1 MVLLAGSSEPS
12 CIIQKIWRFTG
23 KEQMMNIRV
32 WNADLP
38 PFPREGIFHLE
49 PAHDCPLTGAML
61 AEAGRLVRL
70 NQLEP
75 PADMAELK
83 KFQRVLRKKMWKK
96 LGTVYDGKVPLNIKE
111 YDKLQRDGY
120 TITKLTYQSRPG
132 VNVSALLY
140 VPTGKGPFP
149 AVVHMHGHYA
159 TGKLGERIQLLS
171 QALAKAGY
179 VCLAPDAFG
188 VFERACD
195 CHVREYHG
203 GFPGGALL
211 NIGESLMGEQVV
223 DNMRAIDVLQSL
235 DFVIN
240 EKIGAT
246 GGSGGGNQTMY
257 LSALD
262 ERIAAAMPVVSVGS
276 YESYVNGVNC
286 ICELL
291 PDGLTFTDEASV
303 LALIAPRPLN
313 IGNALYD
320 CNHTFAVG
328 EMLKTFHQVEQVYWN
343 LGIPDKIRYTVSD
356 RVHGMSDRQRQAVIG
371 WFDLHLKGIGN
382 GNPVRCFEGA
392 AEPEE
397 ALCVFA
403 SPEARPAEVSGT
415 DVYCRTCGE
424 KLHAG
429 MLARENID
437 ADIALKSLA
446 KVLRLRKL
454 PAVTPLKRYK
464 DVGGIGR
471 YALDLG
477 DHLLPVLV
485 KPGREG
491 GKFKL
496 LLSPKGKIDVS
507 DEWIAKAAADGST
520 VVMSD
525 LLGSGETSRSNNILA
540 GFHQTLRQLLWI
552 GRSLPGEWVLDI
564 MALVRML
571 KHDFGAQEITV
582 EAEREVGFT
591 AVCAAALSR
600 EDFCVKAIDAPASLV
615 FCRKSI
621 TTFHNDAFKNWTLPG
636 CLYTPALSIPGFL
649 KWGDVVLVK
658 ALAKNEIIFESPRC
672 YDGTPFDETEKENF
686 AYELE
691 LLRKKLI

>member
-1 MVLLAGSSEPS
+1 
-12 CIIQKIWRFTG
+12 
-23 KEQMMNIRV
+23 MNIRV

-49 PAHDCPLTGAML
+49 PAHDCPLTRAML
-61 AEAGRLVRL
+61 SEAGRLVRL

-83 KFQRVLRKKMWKK
+83 SFQHSLRKKIWEK
-96 LGTVYDGKVPLNIKE
+96 LGTVYDGNVPLDIKIYGTLE
-111 YDKLQRDGY
+111 RDGY

-132 VNVSALLY
+132 VHVSALLY
-140 VPTGKGPFP
+140 VPAGEGPFP

-159 TGKLGERIQLLS
+159 NGKFGERIQLLS

-235 DFVIN
+235 DYVIKD
-240 EKIGAT
+240 KIGAT

-320 CNHTFAVG
+320 CNHTFSVG

-371 WFDLHLKGIGN
+371 WFDLHLKGVGN
-382 GNPVRCFEGA
+382 GNPVRCFEGV
-392 AEPEE
+392 AEPDEV
-397 ALCVFA
+397 LYVFS
-403 SPEARPAEVSGT
+403 SPEARPAEVCGT
-415 DVYCRTCGE
+415 DAYCRSKGE
-424 KLHAG
+424 KLHVQMLERDTIRADEALES
-429 MLARENID
+429 LAR
-437 ADIALKSLA
+437 
-446 KVLRLRKL
+446 VLRLRQL
-454 PAVTPLKRYK
+454 PSVTPVKRYR
-464 DVGGIGR
+464 DVDGIGR

-485 KPGREG
+485 KPGSLA

-507 DEWIAKAAADGST
+507 DEWIANAAADGST

-571 KHDFGAQEITV
+571 KNDFGAQNITV
-582 EAEREVGFT
+582 EAEREVGFA
-591 AVCAAALSR
+591 AVCAAALSG
-600 EDFCVKAIDAPASLV
+600 EKFSVKAIDAPASLV

-621 TTFHNDAFKNWTLPG
+621 TTFQNDAFKYWTLPG
-636 CLYTPALSIPGFL
+636 CLYTPALSLPGFL
-649 KWGDVVLVK
+649 KWGDVSMVK
-658 ALAKNEIIFESPRC
+658 ALAKNDITFVSPRC
-672 YDGTPFDETEKENF
+672 YDGTPLGEAKEKLF
-686 AYELE
+686 ASEVE
-691 LLRKKLI
+691 SLRGKLI